1 MARNIT
7 ISTTIGAKDTTAK
20 AMQSARRGAEGV
32 LKSAR
37 ALGKGGSAALKTFAI
52 AATGMNQA
60 LSLAN
65 KVGRFFQQTIGA
77 SIQKSMEFRD
87 ANDKQVQ
94 QLKGFQ
100 REIDLLRARIGDVL
114 LPVIGAITTALGP
127 VIKSMRDWLELN
139 FKWLA
144 SGIIENLFK
153 FAEIMVNGVA
163 FGASTAA
170 KAFFGLRMAVSSVGL
185 LLEKFFEMAVD
196 GFASFAGNAAKVAN
210 AIGAKGI
217 GKALEG
223 VAAGAKGLA
232 VEFKKSADDSAADII
247 KQVDA
252 LEKTEAM
259 IEKVRAGL
267 VDGIG
272 KAGVAALKA
281 VQNATLSGTKTL
293 AEKEAAAAALQ
304 KRLAI
309 ITSLEKR
316 SEDIMQQV
324 RDENH
329 KRRVKL
335 IEDETA
341 LRIEN
346 AKRAMEIEKE
356 QQEQMRRYSEEQI
369 GFAMNVGDAYGKVF
383 HAMLSGQASVAAGW
397 LAMSGIM
404 GSVIIDMAQKAI
416 MAHAVESAAAAFKS
430 QAGIPIVGPFL
441 AAAAAAT
448 ALGVVKGYINQLPA
462 FATGGEV
469 RGGVPGRDSVMAM
482 LTPGERVLTVQENR
496 EMKRQERDGG
506 GQMVNQST
514 NVSISMAMPMQRA
527 DIDRYIRDT
536 ITPSVKRLRRM
547 GRGF

>member
-1 MARNIT
+1 
-7 ISTTIGAKDTTAK
+7 
-20 AMQSARRGAEGV
+20 
-32 LKSAR
+32 
-37 ALGKGGSAALKTFAI
+37 
-52 AATGMNQA
+52 
-60 LSLAN
+60 
-65 KVGRFFQQTIGA
+65 
-77 SIQKSMEFRD
+77 
-87 ANDKQVQ
+87 
-94 QLKGFQ
+94 
-100 REIDLLRARIGDVL
+100 
-114 LPVIGAITTALGP
+114 
-127 VIKSMRDWLELN
+127 
-139 FKWLA
+139 
-144 SGIIENLFK
+144 
-153 FAEIMVNGVA
+153 VA
-163 FGASTAA
+163 FI
-170 KAFFGLRMAVSSVGL
+170 
-185 LLEKFFEMAVD
+185 LEKFFEMSLN
-196 GFASFAGNAAKVAN
+196 GFAAFTDAAGNVAGALRMRGLEGALNSVTSASRGMAAEFKRSSAQSADAVLEHV
-210 AIGAKGI
+210 
-217 GKALEG
+217 KALE
-223 VAAGAKGLA
+223 
-232 VEFKKSADDSAADII
+232 S
-247 KQVDA
+247 
-252 LEKTEAM
+252 TESM

-272 KAGVAALKA
+272 KAGVAALRA
-281 VQNATLSGTKTL
+281 VQDATISGTRTL

-309 ITSLEKR
+309 IASLEK
-316 SEDIMQQV
+316 SNEATMQQI

-346 AKRAMEIEKE
+346 AKRAMEIERQRQEEARMMAE
-356 QQEQMRRYSEEQI
+356 QQI

-383 HAMLSGQASVAAGW
+383 HAMISGQASVAAGW

-496 EMKRQERDGG
+496 EMKRGG
-506 GQMVNQST
+506 NQAQMVNQST